1 MTADVEA
8 VLGSLPQEAA
18 SSRAVRA
25 TVVGAIAIGASLG
38 CWLLAL
44 WHADLSKLDGY
55 GLLTALPPSY
65 YLGLVLLTAGFAY
78 TATRTP
84 ARPGLLAA
92 HVLALLVELHA
103 TTAVLYQEPRYSWV
117 YKHLGVVDYIQKNGE
132 VHRWIDIYHN
142 WPALFAVTAWVA
154 DAAGV
159 RPMALAP
166 WAQVF
171 FELLSVAAIV
181 FAIRGVTRDPRR
193 VWVAAWIFVIGN
205 WIGQDYLSPQAF
217 AFVLATVA
225 IGLALRLARPES
237 VVRRRIGD
245 WIDRLVAGGPGS
257 SPVEATGAPRAAL
270 LGACAV
276 CSLGV
281 VISHQLSPVFL
292 ILDLTALWVL
302 TRRPSFWAIGLLMA
316 AEVGWV
322 ALGWSFIST
331 HFSLF
336 DVSSSLNARGSI
348 PAHPLPGV
356 LMGDRG
362 PTLSM
367 LAVGGLAFCGFV
379 RAWRAGQRLIVPAA
393 LAFSPFP
400 LVMVQRYG
408 GEGPI
413 RAYLFALPWLALI
426 AAWLFV
432 PAGETRPG
440 RGRSLLLAAATGAIA
455 IGTLLAYFGQETLNR
470 MSPDDVAASRWFLD
484 NTGAGA
490 GEVLFAPNFPE
501 RLDANYV
508 DHIDD
513 PTILLHLPGVAGP
526 QFATRGLAA
535 LQRIARTT
543 DKEEYVIVTPSQL
556 QYLYFTGTAPVEA
569 AQRLAV
575 ELERTPGFQ
584 LVFRSGRAEIF
595 RIAS

>member
-8 VLGSLPQEAA
+8 VLGALPKDSA
-18 SSRAVRA
+18 SSRTIRA
-25 TVVGAIAIGASLG
+25 TVVGAIAIGTSLG

-44 WHADLSKLDGY
+44 QHADLSKLDGY

-65 YLGLVLLTAGFAY
+65 YLGLVLLGAGFAY
-78 TATRTP
+78 TATRSP
-84 ARPGLLAA
+84 VRPGLLAA

-103 TTAVLYQEPRYSWV
+103 TTAVLYHEPRYSWV
-117 YKHLGVVDYIQKNGE
+117 YKHLGVVDYIQQNGQ

-154 DAAGV
+154 EAAGV

-166 WAQVF
+166 WAQLF
-171 FELLSVAAIV
+171 FELLSVAAVV
-181 FAIRGVTRDPRR
+181 FAVRGVTRDPRR

-225 IGLALRLARPES
+225 IGLALRLGRPES
-237 VVRRRIGD
+237 VVRRRVGD
-245 WIDRLVAGGPGS
+245 WIDRLVDDGPGS
-257 SPVEATGAPRAAL
+257 SPLEAAPRAAI
-270 LGACAV
+270 LGAWAV

-302 TRRPSFWAIGLLMA
+302 TRRPSFWAIGLLMV

-356 LMGDRG
+356 VMGDRG
-362 PTLSM
+362 PSLSM
-367 LAVGGLAFCGFV
+367 LAVGFLAFWGFV

-393 LAFSPFP
+393 LAFAPFP

-426 AAWLFV
+426 AAEVFV
-432 PAGETRPG
+432 PRVRT
-440 RGRSLLLAAATGAIA
+440 RSLLLAAATGAIA

-484 NTGAGA
+484 NTGPGA

-501 RLDANYV
+501 RVDEHYV
-508 DHIDD
+508 DHLDD

-543 DKEEYVIVTPSQL
+543 DREEYVIVTPSQL
-556 QYLYFTGTAPVEA
+556 QYLYFTGTAPVESA
-569 AQRLAV
+569 FRLAA

-584 LVFRSGRAEIF
+584 LVFRSGQAKIF
-595 RIAS
+595 RVAS